1 MTIVELVERER
12 ARLRRMH
19 VLVGLAL
26 SVGAT
31 SLLIAAGASTLG
43 SARWMSLPR
52 PVPFLV
58 WLLVLGA
65 NAGVVFWTLRR
76 LERRTARN
84 TVAAAIEREQ
94 SMRAGSVRGAMEV
107 ANTGALGRLAATAVG
122 ARLAPA
128 AHQLAPVEQRTAQR
142 GALRAGGAAT
152 LAFVALAVT
161 APKFNDGLLAILKPV
176 SAWQGTLLP
185 RIGFNNLPPE
195 ILRGETLRLQIAA
208 ARRGVVTLSQRMP
221 GEAWATQT
229 VPVDPRT
236 GVATVEVGPLRG
248 DLRIVATDGRSAS
261 DTATVRVTDR
271 PFVGA
276 VSMRATYPA
285 YLGRPAEAIAVGEP
299 ARVPQGTVIEISGRA
314 STALRDV
321 RLGTLGDTFAFRVS
335 DHSFDGRF
343 SARKSGHYAWL
354 AYGTNGPIADV
365 PPPLELEVVP
375 DSAPHVELV
384 SPCDGHHRR
393 RRRQD
398 FIARDSERR
407 SRSVAHRAGHVAPR
421 HNWRRANADH
431 SATRRRLSDR
441 VGWEHGA
448 RPRARALKPGDALH
462 VKVVALDNSPWG
474 QRGESRELLLK
485 IPTMEERRAIARASM
500 DSAVSQVNS
509 AAQEEKAIQQRTSD
523 AARDRT
529 QRSTQDAPANAG
541 TGDKKGSMS
550 YDAAEKAKAVAK
562 DQRALTDQV
571 KSLQQGGRRARAA
584 DEAGGSARQRDRAPA
599 AGSASVT
606 ARRAHARAHG
616 ADEEVG

>member
-354 AYGTNGPIADV
+354 ANGTNGPIADV

-384 SPCDGHHRR
+384 SPATDTIVAGDDKIPLHATVSDDHGVSHVELVTW
-393 RRRQD
+393 RQGTTG
-398 FIARDSERR
+398 
-407 SRSVAHRAGHVAPR
+407 VAQTPTTQRL
-421 HNWRRANADH
+421 ADV
-431 SATRRRLSDR
+431 SATVWDGSTVLDL
-441 VGWEHGA
+441 A
-448 RPRARALKPGDALH
+448 ARALKPGDALH

-571 KSLQQGGRRARAA
+571 KNLQQAA
-584 DEAGGSARQRDRAPA
+584 A
-599 AGSASVT
+599 AL
-606 ARRAHARAHG
+606 
-616 ADEEVG
+616 E